1 MRRLG
6 RHQPGQLIQGYAPEC
21 GGGVAVHPQQELCLE
36 AGARRQ
42 GKDVIKFL
50 VTLLT
55 QPKAAAKAALFSGE
69 S

>member
-1 MRRLG
+1 M
-6 RHQPGQLIQGYAPEC
+6 IM
-21 GGGVAVHPQQELCLE
+21 VKSQESTPNGLLPRM
-36 AGARRQ
+36 ASLLQTVRRQ

-55 QPKAAAKAALFSGE
+55 QPKAAAKAALFSGG